1 MPENTNTYPAHVHY
15 TLLWNDS
22 PLANEAGKGKGGCLK
37 LIGNK
42 EAFDWQEG
50 LRSPGLEV
58 AEIILQIWET
68 VAWAERILQLF
79 SKVENSLTPAEFFK
93 FMVGK

>member
-1 MPENTNTYPAHVHY
+1 MPENTNTSPAHVHY

-22 PLANEAGKGKGGCLK
+22 PLANEAGKGEGGCLK

-58 AEIILQIWET
+58 AEIILQIMVLIKVT
-68 VAWAERILQLF
+68 VYIF
-79 SKVENSLTPAEFFK
+79 VNMFNKKKN
-93 FMVGK
+93 